1 MGWACQ
7 AMNTALEVLLEVSE
21 SLELDEEAIGME
33 TEKMESSAVPAYRAA
48 VLMYR
53 ANGNRTMLEK
63 QIRRCVEKVQ
73 KMRTELLE
81 DEGLGKHI
89 SMQQVWKNFRGV
101 VVSIVTS
108 TYWDSFL
115 FLVIVSNMVVI
126 ALTRPNV
133 GPETD
138 TTFDEYDETME
149 AIDHCYTAFY
159 TVEAARP
166 TLSPCLRPPPL
177 CHP

>member
-1 MGWACQ
+1 MGLACQ

-33 TEKMESSAVPAYRAA
+33 TEKMESSAVPVYRAA

-81 DEGLGKHI
+81 HLKLMLI
-89 SMQQVWKNFRGV
+89 SLLMN
-101 VVSIVTS
+101 
-108 TYWDSFL
+108 
-115 FLVIVSNMVVI
+115 
-126 ALTRPNV
+126 
-133 GPETD
+133 
-138 TTFDEYDETME
+138 
-149 AIDHCYTAFY
+149 
-159 TVEAARP
+159 
-166 TLSPCLRPPPL
+166 SP
-177 CHP
+177 